1 MKKTKITIVSFE
13 DTSVAFIGKSDKEL
27 KFARF
32 LFRLFESTF
41 LVKIFSNLTLLF
53 LKMRLPIKKII
64 LRTIY
69 KQFCAAESLEESKKK
84 VENLFYYN
92 VCSILD
98 YSVEGSGK
106 ESDFIRAKNEIVRV
120 ILFAKKR
127 NEVPFTCLKLS
138 GISKLE
144 LLIKYNSNFD
154 VNSTEMEVK
163 NTIERFHSICY
174 TSQLNNVPIFIDAE
188 ESWIQSSID
197 SLVEQA
203 MRKFNRSKAVVLTTI
218 QMYRWDR
225 LDYLKALINTARE
238 EKFYVGIKL
247 VRGAYFE
254 KENERAL
261 IHEYRSP
268 IHSNKDN
275 VDIDFNRAITI
286 CLENIDIVTLC
297 IGSHN
302 EESAYF
308 AIKEMDRLGL
318 QSSDKNVYF
327 SQLFGMSDHIT
338 FNLAANGF
346 NVAKYLPYGPVESVV
361 PYLIRRAEENS
372 AISGQMGRE
381 LKLITTEIERRRKK
395 DNSFSPR
402 RK

>member
-188 ESWIQSSID
+188 ESWIQNSID